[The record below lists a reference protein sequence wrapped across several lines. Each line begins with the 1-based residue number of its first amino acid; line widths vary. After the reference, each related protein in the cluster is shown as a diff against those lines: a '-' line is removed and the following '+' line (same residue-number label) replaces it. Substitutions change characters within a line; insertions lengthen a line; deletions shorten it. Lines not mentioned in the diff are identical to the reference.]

1 MDNYEED
8 NKLSLE
14 VFSSFVEKT
23 KAAAQALIEN
33 IKENIKNFEIEINNT
48 TKDAHDNED
57 SIKKCE
63 NEITRKTSEIE
74 MIRESI
80 ENVQGTYKKIVDAY
94 SSTSRGETKNLYS
107 EVIENA
113 KRNCDEETDKYQE
126 EISTLTADIE
136 AINGNIKEF
145 TQTGKDLE
153 ALIDKYTQELEKYK
167 KALSFVN
174 ETVGKYTNR
183 LDNIN
188 NNIIQTKREK
198 GKPLNFGYTYYR
210 PSELNSNVEHYN
222 LASAEP
228 KEKFEEPNLE
238 NTTSFEE
245 SLKQIYDLTG
255 YTPKETPKKEE
266 ETEVEQEEI
275 KDVEVNEE
283 ALKAEEF
290 QIDVAEEVTPKEEE
304 TKEEAPK
311 KEQKKKEE
319 EPQEEETEEEPK
331 AEVKEEEEEDSLD
344 SDEIDEWEKILDSA
358 DDMLTNL
365 NKATDETPATPKVE
379 EKAEVK
385 EETPKVPEE
394 PKAEITPPQ
403 PEAPVIEQA
412 KAPIEPPKEEPKAE
426 ASQAAP
432 DIIAPETDAAVQAS
446 NKEAELNKETLE
458 QLLKPYG
465 TTYDK
470 LSKLVNNKYTLKDGT
485 EKTFELTTEDVIKAI
500 NAIDGND
507 LKKMKVVGPEITI
520 LKKVKS
526 MKEGK

>member
-1 MDNYEED
+1 MGNYEDD
-8 NKLSLE
+8 NKQSLE
-14 VFSSFVEKT
+14 VFSSFVEKS
-23 KAAAQALIEN
+23 KAAAQALIDN

-48 TKDAHDNED
+48 TKDARENED

-63 NEITRKTSEIE
+63 NEIERKTNEIE
-74 MIRESI
+74 IIKESI
-80 ENVQGTYKKIVDAY
+80 DNVQGTYKKIVDAY
-94 SSTSRGETKNLYS
+94 SSTSRGETKDLYS

-113 KRNCDEETDKYQE
+113 RRNCDEETEKYQE
-126 EISTLTADIE
+126 EIVTLTADIE
-136 AINGNIKEF
+136 AIRGNIAEF
-145 TQTGKDLE
+145 TQTGRDLE

-167 KALSFVN
+167 KAMSFVN

-228 KEKFEEPNLE
+228 SEKFEEPNLE

-266 ETEVEQEEI
+266 EEVKQEEI
-275 KDVEVNEE
+275 KDVEVNED

-304 TKEEAPK
+304 KIVEEPKAPAPQ
-311 KEQKKKEE
+311 ELEEEETPE
-319 EPQEEETEEEPK
+319 EPQEEN
-331 AEVKEEEEEDSLD
+331 VKEDKEELKEEDSLD

-358 DDMLTNL
+358 DDMLSNL
-365 NKATDETPATPKVE
+365 NKATDEVKPETKEEEKVE
-379 EKAEVK
+379 TPPASP
-385 EETPKVPEE
+385 ETPKTPIIPEVPSSKEST
-394 PKAEITPPQ
+394 KVQ
-403 PEAPVIEQA
+403 
-412 KAPIEPPKEEPKAE
+412 IEPAPLEVPIVEETKKEEPA
-426 ASQAAP
+426 AAP
-432 DIIAPETDAAVQAS
+432 QTTDAIAQATS
-446 NKEAELNKETLE
+446 KEAELNKETLE

-470 LSKLVNNKYTLKDGT
+470 LNTLVNNKYTLKDGT

-507 LKKMKVVGPEITI
+507 LKRMKVVGPEITI

-526 MKEGK
+526 MKEGN